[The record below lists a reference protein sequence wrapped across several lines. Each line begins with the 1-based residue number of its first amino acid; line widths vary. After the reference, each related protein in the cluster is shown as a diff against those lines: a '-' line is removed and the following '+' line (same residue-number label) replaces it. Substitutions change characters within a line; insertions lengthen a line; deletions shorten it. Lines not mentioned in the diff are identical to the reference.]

1 MLQVAPATKRVI
13 AGYAII
19 VAILAGLLWLSIR
32 QTGSAV
38 ERTNGV
44 VEAVT
49 FGPGEREGPAGQTAI
64 VRRPDGT
71 LIQAQVPNAASV
83 RSGDAVKVVGY
94 QRFFS
99 TARTYEIVESEAA
112 R

>member
-1 MLQVAPATKRVI
+1 
-13 AGYAII
+13 
-19 VAILAGLLWLSIR
+19 
-32 QTGSAV
+32 
-38 ERTNGV
+38 V

-49 FGPGEREGPAGQTAI
+49 FGPGEREGSAGQTAI